1 LFSILKS
8 KEVILDDLRGILEYL
23 AYELFGKDI
32 EIRWNE
38 DYFPF
43 TDPSLELE
51 IKFKVLVE
59 N

>member
-1 LFSILKS
+1 
-8 KEVILDDLRGILEYL
+8 VILDDLRGILEYL